1 MELSLIGASRK
12 RCEGYGILP
21 DSPVEPKRVN
31 AGKLRM
37 MLKQDE
43 VLLNHMK
50 QLFRQ
55 LEHAFESK
63 AYTAVF
69 VNREGYV
76 LTRCGSLGAAE
87 KDRFMEVGTNWSESA
102 MGTNA
107 MGIVLFDRRPAV
119 IHGEHHYYKEHHSL
133 TCAASPLYDADQ
145 RFRGA
150 VNISTAK
157 ENYHPML
164 LSLTET
170 IAEAAAAAMKLDRSR
185 EEELMLEEELA
196 VTSRLAGIPMIT
208 VKKGKVVRAN
218 GLARSKLGSQIVG
231 QEITR
236 TPTGRSTPVGND
248 TTVVALR
255 EAAAHPLHQFD
266 DIAGSCPSIVQLK
279 ELGKKA
285 ADSDYPVIIYGESG
299 TGKELMA
306 QSMHTEGCRSTGPF
320 VALNCSAIP
329 ETLIES
335 ELFGY
340 EKGAFTGAS
349 HRGQA
354 GKFESADKGTIFLD
368 EVGDLSLKAQGS
380 LLRVLQERAVTRI
393 GSVTQVPIDVR
404 VLSATNKNLKQEVRE
419 GRFRE
424 DLYYRLKGIHLT
436 MPPLRE
442 RQDVLEV
449 AEVLLEQLAAGS
461 TLSDG
466 ARRKLERYAW
476 PGNIRE
482 LQSVLMQGVFLAGQN
497 SIEEKHIQFEDEYER
512 SDGQL
517 SGTLEDIETEAVAR
531 ALKDSDGNVSKA
543 AESLGLARNTMYA
556 KIKKYDISIN
566 ET

>member
-12 RCEGYGILP
+12 RCESYGILP
-21 DSPVEPKRVN
+21 DSPVQPKRVN
-31 AGKLRM
+31 AGKLRT

-43 VLLNHMK
+43 TLLTHIK

-55 LEHAFESK
+55 LEHAFDSK

-69 VNREGYV
+69 VNREGYI
-76 LTRCGSLGAAE
+76 LTKCGSLGAAA
-87 KDRFMEVGTNWSESA
+87 KDRFLEIGTNWSESA

-107 MGIVLFDRRPAV
+107 MGIVLYDRRPAV
-119 IHGEHHYYKEHHSL
+119 IHGEHHYYKAHHSL

-145 RFRGA
+145 CFRGA
-150 VNISTAK
+150 INISTAK

-170 IAEAAAAAMKLDRSR
+170 IAEAAAQAMKLDRSR

-208 VKKGKVVRAN
+208 VQKGKVIRAN
-218 GLARSKLGSQIVG
+218 GLARSKLGSRIVG
-231 QEITR
+231 QEISR
-236 TPTGRSTPVGND
+236 LPSGRSTSVGKH

-255 EAAAHPLHQFD
+255 DRSEQHLHQFH
-266 DIAGSCPSIVQLK
+266 DIAGSCPSITQLK

-306 QSMHTEGCRSTGPF
+306 QSMHTEGCRSSGPF

-329 ETLIES
+329 ETLVES

-354 GKFESADKGTIFLD
+354 GKFEAADKGTIFLD

-380 LLRVLQERAVTRI
+380 LLRVLQERAITRI
-393 GSVTQVPIDVR
+393 GSVAQIPVDVR
-404 VLSATNKNLKQEVRE
+404 VISATNKNLKQEVRE

-449 AEVLLEQLAAGS
+449 AQVLLGQLAAGS
-461 TLSDG
+461 SLTE
-466 ARRKLERYAW
+466 AAKRRLEVYSW

-482 LQSVLMQGVFLAGQN
+482 LQSVLMQGVFLAGHHQ
-497 SIEEKHIQFEDEYER
+497 IDEAHIQFEDEYEIHA
-512 SDGQL
+512 GHGG
-517 SGTLEDIETEAVAR
+517 GTLEEIEAEAVAR
-531 ALKDSDGNVSKA
+531 ALKESDGNVSKA
-543 AESLGLARNTMYA
+543 AEALGLARNTMYA